1 MFRNNLKVSCV
12 YVNWLHEARY
22 LEFVDEDYESESW
35 EKIYESEEL
44 YESCCRRNGLFLNVN
59 YGFTTWRKTCTAG
72 ILSGAC

>member
-1 MFRNNLKVSCV
+1 M